1 LNRKVFKYILI
12 YIIVV
17 FMRKIELIKSK
28 LKLIDEI
35 TVLFEKSVTRF
46 GTGAKIDCPK
56 EYIGKK
62 VYVMVRKQSS

>member
-1 LNRKVFKYILI
+1 
-12 YIIVV
+12 
-17 FMRKIELIKSK
+17 MRKIELIKSK

-62 VYVMVRKQSS
+62 VYVMVRKSK